1 MNTKLLI
8 FVKNNII
15 LALITVLFVLI
26 VNKNI
31 YSSENIKGESYYY
44 DTLAKNWGKI
54 FPDGNRNAAGPKF
67 FKYLIDQE
75 LSFNDFVE
83 FNKRYCPVSGSLIA
97 P

>member
-8 FVKNNII
+8 LVKNNI
-15 LALITVLFVLI
+15 LALITVLLVLT

-54 FPDGNRNAAGPKF
+54 FPDGNRNAAGSKF
-67 FKYLIDQE
+67 FKDIETGDT
-75 LSFNDFVE
+75 
-83 FNKRYCPVSGSLIA
+83 
-97 P
+97 